1 MSLYYRIRSL
11 ISNLFRRDRVEH
23 ELDAEVNSY
32 LEQLID
38 ERISEGLAP
47 DAARR
52 AARLELGGIEQVK
65 ERVRDVRAGMLVGRM
80 AQDLR
85 YGLRVLRKNPGFTT
99 VVVLT
104 LALGIGANTAVFSV
118 INAVLLRPLP
128 YPHAERMVYVW
139 RMEQSDSEREY
150 PLSPQ
155 TFANLQSRN
164 QSFDSYCAFSKIAL
178 RNALG
183 ASRWSLMR
191 SLLVESVLLAVAGGG
206 VGLLLAAYKHR
217 RDHRDQSRGD
227 SEPQGHD

>member
-65 ERVRDVRAGMLVGRM
+65 ERVRDVRAGMLVGRL

-99 VVVLT
+99 VAVLT
-104 LALGIGANTAVFSV
+104 LALGIGANTAIFSV
-118 INAVLLRPLP
+118 VDAVMLEMLPVRRPQQLLLFQWTAKDWPSIVGDLEGSNRKEPGGGFVSESFP
-128 YPHAERMVYVW
+128 YPIYEATRTGSTSF
-139 RMEQSDSEREY
+139 SDV
-150 PLSPQ
+150 
-155 TFANLQSRN
+155 FAFAANT
-164 QSFDSYCAFSKIAL
+164 QSFNDSFVSGRRLKMPRKKPFSKPTRTFRHMRVPAL
-178 RNALG
+178 SKDG
-183 ASRWSLMR
+183 
-191 SLLVESVLLAVAGGG
+191 
-206 VGLLLAAYKHR
+206 
-217 RDHRDQSRGD
+217 
-227 SEPQGHD
+227 